1 MGAAATLVLLDPRHI
16 PIWLGWR
23 CAFGIGAAL
32 GLIVIFFRRWI
43 PESPRWLM
51 IHGRNRQA
59 EEIVADVERK
69 IYGARDS
76 AAGARRYDELF
87 PTRIRTRTHTPLHGI
102 WNAIVHEQRRRLF
115 LGFVLISKQAFVYN
129 AIFFTY
135 AL

>member
-1 MGAAATLVLLDPRHI
+1 AALGAAATLVLLDPRTL

-51 IHGRNRQA
+51 IHGPNHQA

-69 IYGARDS
+69 IYGASDS
-76 AAGARRYDELF
+76 AAGERRYSELV
-87 PTRIRTRTHTPLHGI
+87 PTRIRTRTHTPWHEI
-102 WNAIVHEQRRRLF
+102 WNAI
-115 LGFVLISKQAFVYN
+115 
-129 AIFFTY
+129 
-135 AL
+135 